1 MWLHRS
7 TKAEQQ
13 ASNREALPEFEG
25 FELRN
30 PAKA

>member
-1 MWLHRS
+1 MCLCCS

-13 ASNREALPEFEG
+13 ASNRVASPEPEG
-25 FELRN
+25 VENRN